1 MEQIW
6 IMSLLNKLF
15 NRKEYS
21 DSDIVALCAGELI
34 KTEDIPDEVFASEQ
48 LGKTLG
54 FEPQSGKIAS
64 PVNGTIAFIYPTGHA
79 FGVTAND
86 GTGYL
91 IHIGID
97 TVEMKG
103 KGFKI
108 HHKQGDSVKA
118 GETVVTADLDE
129 IADHNYKATTMM
141 IITEPVRDYSFIDRG
156 PVTSGQIISK

>member
-1 MEQIW
+1 MELIW
-6 IMSLLNKLF
+6 IMSLLDKFFNK
-15 NRKEYS
+15 KEFS
-21 DSDIVALCAGELI
+21 DSDIVALCSGKLI
-34 KTEDIPDEVFASEQ
+34 KTEDIADEVFRSEQ

-54 FEPQSGKIAS
+54 FEPINGKVVS

-79 FGVTAND
+79 FGIKAND

-108 HHKQGDSVKA
+108 IRKQGDSVKA
-118 GETVVTADLDE
+118 GETVVNIDLDE
-129 IADHNYKATTMM
+129 ISSHNYKATTML
-141 IITEPVRDYSFIDRG
+141 IITEPVRDYSFIGEGEVKR
-156 PVTSGQIISK
+156 GQIISK